1 MKTNFNAKNFD
12 SLTSYIGNRW
22 EKKGDRLYLTDDF
35 MLTAI
40 GLEYECYKNGNICR
54 ATLNGEKVSNTK
66 AGKIA
71 SFLRFA
77 KIYVDLETGELMN
90 AGEYT
95 ESIAA
100 AVNAALPAVEE
111 KEEGKEDARPDVE
124 MISSLLEEMASPR
137 VTFKKSC
144 LFGKTCK
151 ISVFVDGEFVREI
164 TAFANGEGMN
174 RQELALAI
182 ADAVDDHDRTA
193 DLSEKKQLEVL
204 IHRSHAFKNWTEW
217 ASMID
222 DVPGD
227 EVWSPAAVY
236 CDMLE
241 KLDLSAVP
249 VEQAR
254 KLPTAS
260 AYSLF
265 WAMRY
270 LQKVYRG
277 NREAG
282 RSCFGMAD
290 DLVLDY
296 VGDPCVIG
304 ILEQLGYDLEV
315 REYGTDDLRELLRR
329 RGWKH
334 LCSGTFYLSSKD
346 QSVSSVF
353 RPGVQLDSTE
363 VWNIFKCIPAEFFT
377 ENQAVDYGF
386 AAPDLSFD
394 GAVSVSER
402 PCGDPLY
409 LKVELIGLCGV
420 TFCVVLDEK
429 RAEKAVFMVQNG
441 KKYLPA
447 DTLFE
452 LIEKYL

>member
-1 MKTNFNAKNFD
+1 MKTELTAKNFD

-22 EKKGDRLYLTDDF
+22 NKKGDRLYLTDEF
-35 MLTAI
+35 MLAAI
-40 GLEYECYKNGNICR
+40 GLKYECYKTGNICR

-66 AGKIA
+66 AGKIL

-77 KIYVDLETGELMN
+77 KIHIDLETGELMN
-90 AGEYT
+90 AGEYA

-100 AVNAALPAVEE
+100 AVNAALPSVEE
-111 KEEGKEDARPDVE
+111 KEDYRLDAV
-124 MISSLLEEMASPR
+124 MISDLLDEMSSPR
-137 VTFKKSC
+137 VDFKKSC
-144 LFGKTCK
+144 HFGKTYK

-164 TAFANGEGMN
+164 TAFANGECMN

-182 ADAVDDHDRTA
+182 AGAVDDHDRTA
-193 DLSEKKQLEVL
+193 DLSDKKNLEAL
-204 IHRSHAFKNWTEW
+204 IHKSYAFKSWTEW

-222 DVPGD
+222 EVPGD
-227 EVWSPAAVY
+227 EVWSPVAVY

-241 KLDLSAVP
+241 KLDLSAP
-249 VEQAR
+249 DGRAH
-254 KLPTAS
+254 KLPAA

-265 WAMRY
+265 LALRY
-270 LQKVYRG
+270 LQKVYRA
-277 NREAG
+277 NRGSG
-282 RSCFGMAD
+282 RFYFAMAD
-290 DLVLDY
+290 DLVLDD
-296 VGDPCVIG
+296 VADPYVIG

-329 RGWKH
+329 RGWKY
-334 LCSGTFYLSSKD
+334 LCSDTFYLFSKD

-353 RPGVQLDSTE
+353 RPGVQLDSPE

-386 AAPDLSFD
+386 AAPDLSFG

-402 PCGDPLY
+402 PFGDPLWG
-409 LKVELIGLCGV
+409 KVELIGLCGV

-429 RAEKAVFMVQNG
+429 QAEKAVFMVQNG
-441 KKYLPA
+441 KKHLPA
-447 DTLFE
+447 GTLFE

>member
-1 MKTNFNAKNFD
+1 MKTELTAKNLD

-40 GLEYECYKNGNICR
+40 GLKYECYKTGNICR

-95 ESIAA
+95 ASIAA
-100 AVNAALPAVEE
+100 AVNSALPSVEE
-111 KEEGKEDARPDVE
+111 KEDYLPDVV
-124 MISSLLEEMASPR
+124 MISDLLDEMSSPR
-137 VTFKKSC
+137 VELQKFC
-144 LFGKTCK
+144 LLGKTCK

-164 TAFANGEGMN
+164 TAFSNGKALN
-174 RQELALAI
+174 RGELALAI
-182 ADAVDDHDRTA
+182 ADAVDDHDRTT
-193 DLSEKKQLEVL
+193 DLSDKKQLEVL
-204 IHRSHAFKNWTEW
+204 IHRHHAFASWTEW

-241 KLDLSAVP
+241 KLDLSAP
-249 VEQAR
+249 AGR
-254 KLPTAS
+254 AHKLPTAA

-265 WAMRY
+265 LALRY
-270 LQKVYRG
+270 LQRVYRDS
-277 NREAG
+277 REAG
-282 RSCFGMAD
+282 RSCFGTAD
-290 DLVLDY
+290 DLVLDD
-296 VGDPCVIG
+296 VADPYVIG

-315 REYGTDDLRELLRR
+315 RENGTDDLRELLRR

-334 LCSGTFYLSSKD
+334 LCSGTFYTSSKD

-353 RPGVQLDSTE
+353 RPGVQLDSPE
-363 VWNIFKCIPAEFFT
+363 VWNIFKSLPADFFT
-377 ENQAVDYGF
+377 ETEAVDYGF
-386 AAPDLSFD
+386 AAPDLSFG

-402 PCGDPLY
+402 PFGDPLH
-409 LKVELIGLCGV
+409 LKVELIGLCGA

-429 RAEKAVFMVQNG
+429 CAEKAVFMVQNG

>member
-1 MKTNFNAKNFD
+1 MKTELTAKNFD
-12 SLTSYIGNRW
+12 ALTSYIGNRW
-22 EKKGDRLYLTDDF
+22 GKKGDRLYLTDDF
-35 MLTAI
+35 MLAAI
-40 GLEYECYKNGNICR
+40 GLKYESYKTGNICR

-66 AGKIA
+66 ASKII
-71 SFLRFA
+71 SFLRFS
-77 KIYVDLETGELMN
+77 KIHIDLETGELMN
-90 AGEYT
+90 AGEYA

-100 AVNAALPAVEE
+100 AVNAALPSVEE
-111 KEEGKEDARPDVE
+111 KEDYRLDAV
-124 MISSLLEEMASPR
+124 MISDLLDEMSSPR
-137 VTFKKSC
+137 IDFKKSC
-144 LFGKTCK
+144 HFGKTYK

-182 ADAVDDHDRTA
+182 AAAVDDHDRTA
-193 DLSEKKQLEVL
+193 DLSDKKNLEVL
-204 IHRSHAFKNWTEW
+204 IHKSYAFKSWTEW

-222 DVPGD
+222 EVPGD
-227 EVWSPAAVY
+227 EVWSPVAVY

-254 KLPTAS
+254 KLPTAA

-265 WAMRY
+265 FALSY
-270 LQKVYRG
+270 LKKVYRAS
-277 NREAG
+277 RARG
-282 RSCFGMAD
+282 RFCFGMD
-290 DLVLDY
+290 DEMYIEDVT
-296 VGDPCVIG
+296 DPYGIG

-334 LCSGTFYLSSKD
+334 LFTSIFYTSSKD

-377 ENQAVDYGF
+377 ETEAVDYGF
-386 AAPDLSFD
+386 EAPDLSFG

-402 PCGDPLY
+402 PCGDPLWG
-409 LKVELIGLCGV
+409 KVELIGLCGV

-441 KKYLPA
+441 KKHLPA
-447 DTLFE
+447 GTLFE